1 MFSGIVESKSQ
12 ILSSRGNTSNGHLI
26 FIEVAKPQEFND
38 LTIGDSIATNGVCLT
53 VEAFDEKT
61 ISFALGAETLS
72 ITGWNEKSLPGQ
84 EVNLERSL
92 RMGDRI
98 HGHMVSGHVDTTGT
112 VVGIR
117 DDGGSVLLD
126 VKAPET
132 ILRYVWKKGSW
143 AVNGV
148 SLTINSVENGV
159 VGHCLIPETVRRTNL
174 GALKVGDKVNLE
186 IDMMARGMIAFLENA
201 PIMQEFQITG
211 APKGTKT

>member
-12 ILSSRGNTSNGHLI
+12 IISTRGNGQLV
-26 FIEVAKPQEFND
+26 FIEVTKPEEFND
-38 LTIGDSIATNGVCLT
+38 LSIGDSIATNGVCLT
-53 VEAFDEKT
+53 VEAYTDKT
-61 ISFALGAETLS
+61 ISFALGAETLA
-72 ITGWNEKSLPGQ
+72 ITGWNEKNLNGR
-84 EVNLERSL
+84 EINLERSL

-98 HGHMVSGHVDTTGT
+98 HGHMVSGHVDTVGE

-126 VKAPET
+126 VKAPES

-174 GALKVGDKVNLE
+174 GALKIGDKVNLE

-201 PIMQEFQITG
+201 PAMKEL
-211 APKGTKT
+211 TK